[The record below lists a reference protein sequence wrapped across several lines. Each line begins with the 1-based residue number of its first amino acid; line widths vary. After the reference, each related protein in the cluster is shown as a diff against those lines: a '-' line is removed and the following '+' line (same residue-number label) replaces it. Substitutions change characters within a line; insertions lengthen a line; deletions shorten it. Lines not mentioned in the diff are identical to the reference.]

1 MNIFLVMMS
10 IIIGGT
16 SAFAFYN
23 RRRIEEKLEYES
35 IKRGRKT
42 CLMEPLMLPL
52 CLLVITVTLL
62 ILGGVDALSI
72 IPGKLVQLFLHI
84 SVYYALLLLLLPLL
98 RRVISAL
105 ACGMLWLVPTLLYF
119 SIYIS
124 GHEIRPLYV
133 ITLPRRYLPIIS
145 AVWACGFA
153 AVMLWQLISHLS
165 FRRFLLRNAEHF
177 RDTNAVSI
185 WRNEA
190 KRHGIRAE
198 IPILVSDAVSTPLT
212 IGCFERS
219 MRLVLPMRSYSP
231 DELSMIFRHEL
242 RHILRC
248 DTRTKLFLSFCAAM
262 CWFNPLAWL
271 ARRKVA
277 DDLELSCDEAILSG
291 TFEDERRRYADL
303 LLKSA
308 GDGRGCTTCLSAA
321 AGTLRYRLRNI
332 VRPTKRLSG
341 GVFIGIAMFA
351 LIATF
356 GAVGLADD
364 AETVQ
369 TLIFDKAPPYIV
381 IDRVSVDNWSGE
393 AYGYRS
399 VYGYDEAAL
408 TDYIA
413 SLRVR
418 QVYAGNYEED
428 ASRQFYV
435 DYREVVDGKTVSLT
449 RFELCSGLIFANIPY
464 DDSGEITYILD
475 DEIDWEYLNS
485 LLDFDV
491 PDPDPSPHPP
501 DMYVYFT
508 QVQDVENMPKGP
520 LTAAKR
526 VISVTDADGLWVA
539 EYSEKKTELRLVD
552 PDTQVDT
559 TRYLFDSLAG
569 IGGVFGSAL
578 NEVRLE
584 FSYPA
589 EHYSVTVENWD
600 RTERYTV
607 EVAQTLDGILSLAP
621 YSAHY
626 TVFGSFDTVRD
637 THYEM
642 VFYFDIGLPVDA
654 ELWEKN

>member
-1 MNIFLVMMS
+1 MNIFLAMMS

-16 SAFAFYN
+16 TAFAFYQ
-23 RRRIEEKLEYES
+23 RRGLEEKLEFAS
-35 IKRGRKT
+35 IEPGRKT

-52 CLLVITVTLL
+52 CLLVITVMLL

-72 IPGKLVQLFLHI
+72 IPGKLVQLFLHV

-119 SIYIS
+119 FIYIS
-124 GHEIRPLYV
+124 GHEIRPLFV
-133 ITLPRRYLPIIS
+133 ITLPRRYLPII
-145 AVWACGFA
+145 AGVWACGFA

-165 FRRFLLRNAEHF
+165 FRRFLLRDAEDF
-177 RDTNAVSI
+177 LDANAVSL

-190 KRHGIRAE
+190 KRHGIKAE

-291 TFEDERRRYADL
+291 ASEDARQRYADL

-332 VRPTKRLSG
+332 VRPAKRLSG
-341 GVFIGIAMFA
+341 GVFIGIAMSA

-369 TLIFDKAPPYIV
+369 TLIFDKAPPDIV

-393 AYGYRS
+393 TYGYRS

-408 TDYIA
+408 TEYIA

-435 DYREVVDGKTVSLT
+435 DYREVVDGETVSLT
-449 RFELCSGLIFANIPY
+449 RFDLCSGLLFANIPY

-491 PDPDPSPHPP
+491 TDPDPAPRPP
-501 DMYVYFT
+501 WMSFYLFGPESSEYELSEEAMSAESRIILITDG
-508 QVQDVENMPKGP
+508 DGNSVEPEY
-520 LTAAKR
+520 
-526 VISVTDADGLWVA
+526 
-539 EYSEKKTELRLVD
+539 EYSGVGGCYGVEL
-552 PDTQVDT
+552 T
-559 TRYLFDSLAG
+559 
-569 IGGVFGSAL
+569 
-578 NEVRLE
+578 EVRLE
-584 FSYPA
+584 FSYAPTSYA
-589 EHYSVTVENWD
+589 VSVESWDGSKSYVVHQDEVENG
-600 RTERYTV
+600 V
-607 EVAQTLDGILSLAP
+607 LPLAP

-626 TVFGSFDTVRD
+626 TVSGSFSTVRD
-637 THYEM
+637 TTYDM
-642 VFYFDIGLPVDA
+642 RFYFDICLPVDA
-654 ELWEKN
+654 ELWEIN